1 MNLTQRIISALALCA
16 LPIVAVSQESDVSV
30 PITVSPVVA
39 EALAPQI
46 VSAGT
51 VHSRNAA
58 SLTAG
63 LDGQLQWVAEPG
75 TYVAAGEPVARFDC
89 DGLTLQLEEQ
99 QAQVALE
106 EIRARAFA
114 EEVERLEQAQLA
126 ASISQIA
133 RVRADRDLA
142 RMAGRIG
149 DVRVRQTRHALERC
163 VAPAP
168 FAGVVIAQERR
179 GGEDVSRGDVLA
191 VMTDTHQL
199 EVRAA
204 VPVRHLPRVTTGVP
218 VDVSLGELALA
229 GRLRTVVPAAVA
241 ASQTFELRVD
251 LPADASAHLAAGQL
265 VTVSIPISSNSAL
278 TVPRD
283 AVVLGAE
290 GAFVMRIGQDN
301 RAERVAVRLREASG
315 PRVAVEGSLRAGDR
329 VAVRGAE
336 ALDDGEPVAVLAEG

>member
-1 MNLTQRIISALALCA
+1 MNRYSITRPAAIALLLPALALA
-16 LPIVAVSQESDVSV
+16 QGAPLSV
-30 PITVSPVVA
+30 PVTVSPVVS
-39 EALAPQI
+39 EALAPRI
-46 VSAGT
+46 ASAGT

-63 LDGQLQWVAEPG
+63 LDAQLRWVAEPG
-75 TYVAAGEPVARFDC
+75 TYVQGGEAVARFDC
-89 DGLTLQLEEQ
+89 DGLRLQLEEQ
-99 QAQVALE
+99 QGEVARE
-106 EIRARAFA
+106 RIRARALA
-114 EEVERLEQAQLA
+114 EEVGRLEQAQLA
-126 ASISQIA
+126 ASVSQVA

-142 RMAGRIG
+142 RMEERIG
-149 DVRVRQTRHALERC
+149 SVRVRQTEKTLERC
-163 VAPAP
+163 EVPAP
-168 FAGVVIAQERR
+168 FAGVVITQERR

-191 VMTDTHQL
+191 TMTDRHHL

-204 VPVRHLPRVTTGVP
+204 VPVRHLPRIATGVP
-218 VDVSLGELALA
+218 VDVTLGEMSLI
-229 GRLRTVVPAAVA
+229 GSVRTVVPAAVA

-251 LPADASAHLAAGQL
+251 LPADASAYLAAGQL
-265 VTVSIPISSNSAL
+265 VSLSIPISATHAL

-315 PRVAVEGSLRAGDR
+315 PRVAVEGSLRVGDR

-336 ALDDGEPVAVLAEG
+336 ALDDGEAVAVLVEG